1 VSTKFAEG
9 SRESSQAVPGRT
21 AYAVRLWLLDA
32 VRGRLGNYHW
42 ERRRRRLADYDRRV
56 ATRTR

>member
-1 VSTKFAEG
+1 VSTKSAE
-9 SRESSQAVPGRT
+9 RPPDSSPGAGART

-32 VRGRLGNYHW
+32 ARGRFGSYHW

-56 ATRTR
+56 AARAR